1 MHFTSSRISF
11 LVLII
16 MTFFLFVS
24 LTANSNMIGDVD
36 RDILGYIHGDMNSKF
51 LDTTTPIIQMMGDP
65 HVYIATCALLCAFGN
80 ERMFE
85 TGKLSSAAFIES
97 GFIAYALKKI
107 VSRPRPL
114 DNNLKE
120 TDSFPSGHVVLAFTI
135 ATVVGNQYPKLRVP
149 LYIMA
154 FGTAFSRIYLGKHY
168 PSDVIAGAIIGTLV
182 GMHVTY
188 SKGTILNISF

>member
-16 MTFFLFVS
+16 MTFSLFVS

-36 RDILGYIHGDMNSKF
+36 RDILDYIHEDMNNKF

-80 ERMFE
+80 EKMFE

-107 VSRPRPL
+107 VGRPRPL
-114 DNNLKE
+114 NNSLE
-120 TDSFPSGHVVLAFTI
+120 TDSFPSGHVVLAYTI
-135 ATVVGNQYPKLRVP
+135 ATVAGSQYPKLRVP

-154 FGTAFSRIYLGKHY
+154 FGTAFSRVYLGRHY

-182 GMHVTY
+182 GMHATY
-188 SKGTILNISF
+188 LKGTILNFSF

>member
-1 MHFTSSRISF
+1 
-11 LVLII
+11 
-16 MTFFLFVS
+16 
-24 LTANSNMIGDVD
+24 MIGDVD
-36 RDILGYIHGDMNSKF
+36 RDILDYIHGDMNNKF
-51 LDTTTPIIQMMGDP
+51 LDATAPVIQMMGDP
-65 HVYIATCALLCAFGN
+65 HVYFATCALLCAFGN

-107 VSRPRPL
+107 VGRPRPP
-114 DNNLKE
+114 NYNLKE

-135 ATVVGNQYPKLRVP
+135 ATVAGNQYPKLRAP

-154 FGTAFSRIYLGKHY
+154 FGTAFSRVYLGRHY

-182 GMHVTY
+182 GVHATY
-188 SKGTILNISF
+188 LKGTILNISF